1 MSKEHKTK
9 KIFRSHNL
17 NSLDMNLLG
26 VIEKD
31 FNGQISDDDYPES
44 INIFGSDNEVIKSI
58 KNLVDNG
65 FLQEE
70 NL

>member
-31 FNGQISDDDYPES
+31 FNGQISDDDYPEL
-44 INIFGSDNEVIKSI
+44 INIFGGDNEVIKSI